1 MVINPESERNIKEK
15 GRNVMA
21 LPDIT
26 DATYQEETSE
36 GMVLIDCWAE
46 WCGPCRMVAPVL
58 EDLSKELTGKVSI
71 KKLNVDDNQKTAQ
84 ALGIQSIPTLL
95 LYKDGKLVDKVIGAL
110 PKTQI
115 KNFIDRNS

>member
-1 MVINPESERNIKEK
+1 
-15 GRNVMA
+15 MA
-21 LPDIT
+21 LAEVT
-26 DATYQEETSE
+26 DETYQEEISN
-36 GMVLIDCWAE
+36 GMVLVDCWAE

-58 EDLSKELTGKVSI
+58 EDLSKEMKGKVSF
-71 KKLNVDDNQKTAQ
+71 KKLNVDFNQKTAQ